1 MGGIKLSEGIGSPEK
16 AGFTDNALAVLE
28 KRYLRKDGSGK
39 VIETA
44 YEMFWRVAKNIA
56 LMDVLY
62 YPGISAKGEDPG
74 GLEVPGDPK
83 ARTRRTSPGNT
94 WHNEHKHKFEVSQWD
109 WAALKMA
116 YGRLAAEGQ
125 VKATWDEVKSVVESS
140 VDSLKATA
148 DEFYHHMVRGEFM
161 PNSQHS

>member
-1 MGGIKLSEGIGSPEK
+1 MSEGIGSPEK

-62 YPGISAKGEDPG
+62 YPGISAQGEAPG
-74 GLEVPGDPK
+74 GPG
-83 ARTRRTSPGNT
+83 RHGSPGRPKGQDQANIPG
-94 WHNEHKHKFEVSQWD
+94 QQ
-109 WAALKMA
+109 MA
-116 YGRLAAEGQ
+116 Q
-125 VKATWDEVKSVVESS
+125 
-140 VDSLKATA
+140 
-148 DEFYHHMVRGEFM
+148 
-161 PNSQHS
+161 